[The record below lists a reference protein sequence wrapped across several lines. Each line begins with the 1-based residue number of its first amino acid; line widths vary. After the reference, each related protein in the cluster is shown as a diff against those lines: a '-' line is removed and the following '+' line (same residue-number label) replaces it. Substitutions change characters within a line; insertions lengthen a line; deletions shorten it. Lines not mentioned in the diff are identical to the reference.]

1 MLTTSGKADAST
13 TSLYYTKDAEKMEVL
28 SAQVI
33 KKDGSVV
40 PVDPKSIRITR
51 SLDSHLGLDEQA
63 IIAVK
68 QWRFRPGLYKG
79 QPVPVRVNV
88 ELTFTLR

>member
-1 MLTTSGKADAST
+1 MEAVVLADGT
-13 TSLYYTKDAEKMEVL
+13 IDPN
-28 SAQVI
+28 QI
-33 KKDGSVV
+33 K
-40 PVDPKSIRITR
+40 ITR
-51 SLDSHLGLDEQA
+51 SLDSTFGLDQQA